1 VTTTRFT
8 LILAAAS
15 LAACSHKSAPPP
27 KPPAEVAV
35 LTLQAAPV
43 SLVTELPG
51 RTVPYRIA
59 EVRPQV
65 NGVILKRLFT
75 EGSQVKAGQ
84 QLYQIDPAPFE
95 ASLQSA
101 KASLAR
107 AEATATSTRMLAQ
120 RYKPLAEARAVSKQ
134 DYDNAIAGQD
144 QAAADVASAQASVE
158 TARINLAYTKVLAPI
173 SGRTGRSSVTE
184 GALVAVNQ
192 TTALLVIQQLDP
204 IYVDVTQASAV
215 LLRLQRELAA
225 GKLKRAGE
233 SQAETKLLLEDGTP
247 YSEPGKL
254 QFSEVTVD
262 AGTGSVT
269 LRAVFPNPQ
278 NILLPGMFV
287 REQLEEGVDD
297 HGLLVPQRAVAHN
310 PRGEPTVT
318 VVDAQNKAV
327 PRIIKTDRAIGDQWL
342 VSAGLAPGE
351 KIIMLGIQGVQ
362 PGAVV
367 HPHEV
372 TPQDLNPPPAAAAA
386 PQKQ

>member
-1 VTTTRFT
+1 VTTTRFS
-8 LILAAAS
+8 LVLAAAS

-120 RYKPLAEARAVSKQ
+120 RYKPLAEARAVSRQ
-134 DYDNAIAGQD
+134 DYDNAVAGQD

-173 SGRTGRSSVTE
+173 TGRTGRSAVTE

-215 LLRLQRELAA
+215 LLRLQRELTA
-225 GKLKRAGE
+225 GKLKKTGE

-287 REQLEEGVDD
+287 REQLEEGMDD

-318 VVDAQNKAV
+318 VVDAENKAV

-342 VSAGLAPGE
+342 VSAGLVPGE

-372 TPQDLNPPPAAAAA
+372 TPQDLNPPTAATAA

>member
-1 VTTTRFT
+1 
-8 LILAAAS
+8 LAAAS
-15 LAACSHKSAPPP
+15 LAACSHKSAPLP
-27 KPPAEVAV
+27 KPPADVAV

-120 RYKPLAEARAVSKQ
+120 RYKPLAEARAVSRQ
-134 DYDNAIAGQD
+134 DYDNAVAGQD

-173 SGRTGRSSVTE
+173 TGRTGRSAVTE

-225 GKLKRAGE
+225 GKLKKTGE

-297 HGLLVPQRAVAHN
+297 HGLLVPQRTVAHN

-318 VVDAQNKAV
+318 VVDAENKAV

-372 TPQDLNPPPAAAAA
+372 TAQDLNPPPAATAA

>member
-8 LILAAAS
+8 LILAAVC

-35 LTLQAAPV
+35 LTLKAAPV

-84 QLYQIDPAPFE
+84 QLYQVDPAPFE

-134 DYDNAIAGQD
+134 DYDNAVAGQD

-184 GALVAVNQ
+184 GALVAANQ

-204 IYVDVTQASAV
+204 IYVDVTQASTV

-225 GKLKRAGE
+225 GKLKKAGE
-233 SQAETKLLLEDGTP
+233 SQAETKLVLEDGTP

-262 AGTGSVT
+262 AGTGSIT
-269 LRAVFPNPQ
+269 LRAVFPNSQ

-297 HGLLVPQRAVAHN
+297 HGLLVPQRVVAHN

-318 VVDAQNKAV
+318 VVDAENKAV

-351 KIIMLGIQGVQ
+351 KIIILGIQGVQ

-372 TPQDLNPPPAAAAA
+372 TPQELNPPPAATAA
-386 PQKQ
+386 PPKQ